1 MADSAPHIIDANDAG
16 QRWAQ
21 LRGRWGA
28 AELGDR
34 RQWKRARAQL
44 REHPAADN
52 QGWDLTAADWLD
64 HVGAQLLWE
73 HWRQQ
78 RPAQLRITPVQQQM
92 LDRIAAL
99 TIACPPAPKVNWLGW
114 LIQLGLVLLGF
125 IRHVRAMVEMVGQLL
140 IDVLR
145 LLRNPVRGPWR
156 GRHVGAALLH
166 ALVERARTLGY
177 VTLEMHA
184 QTHALAFYARH
195 GFAFVKPYA
204 FKVGEQYDEDEIWQ
218 LTL

>member
-156 GRHVGAALLH
+156 DFSGNLYSTGTTALPITALVGACRSGRPHDTA
-166 ALVERARTLGY
+166 
-177 VTLEMHA
+177 M
-184 QTHALAFYARH
+184 
-195 GFAFVKPYA
+195 P
-204 FKVGEQYDEDEIWQ
+204 
-218 LTL
+218 